1 MTRTSE
7 GTLSREQVTRYERDG
22 IVFPVAALSRAEAS
36 HFRGCF
42 EELESRLGGT
52 LQRAP
57 MTHLY
62 FRWAYDLVT
71 HPSILDAVESL
82 IGAET
87 LVQGSLLLC
96 KYPRD
101 PSRVLWH
108 QDGSY
113 SSRVGTPATSAWV
126 ALSDST
132 PEGGCLR
139 VIPGSHVSGPLPHV
153 VPAASDSLLRYD
165 GLAGVDETRA
175 ADVALKAGEMS
186 LHQGDLVHGSA
197 PNRSDEKRIGFVV
210 RYVTPRYAVA
220 VNPVVRGRGRE
231 RCDHLTLLHAPPRG
245 TLSECITR
253 WEKFLRRRNLTR

>member
-1 MTRTSE
+1 MTHTLE
-7 GTLSREQVTRYERDG
+7 GRLTREQVARYERG
-22 IVFPVAALSRAEAS
+22 GVVFPVAALSRAEAS

-42 EELESRLGGT
+42 EELESLLGGR

-57 MTHLY
+57 LTHLF

-82 IGAET
+82 IGADI

-101 PSRVLWH
+101 PARVLWH
-108 QDGSY
+108 QDASY
-113 SSRVGTPATSAWV
+113 SSRVGSPTTSAWV

-139 VIPGSHVSGPLPHV
+139 VIPGSHESGPLPHAL
-153 VPAASDSLLRYD
+153 PATPDSLLRY
-165 GLAGVDETRA
+165 GGVAGVDETLA
-175 ADVALKAGEMS
+175 ADVALRAGEMS

-197 PNRSDEKRIGFVV
+197 PNHSDEKRIGFVV

-220 VNPVVRGRGRE
+220 VNPVVRARGRGRCE
-231 RCDHLTLLHAPPRG
+231 HLTTLDAPPRG
-245 TLSECITR
+245 TSSECVR
-253 WEKFLRRRNLTR
+253 AWEEFLRRRNLTR